1 MEHALDFAEVSQI
14 CAQHGIEIQDLRS
27 ATGSFDKQ
35 IFFINDE
42 LLLRVSATP
51 MTGEQERFRRI
62 AALERVPH
70 IQNMGMLEREAGPVY
85 YTLLTLLP
93 GDDLVN
99 VYFEMTVAQQRQLG
113 QAVAAFLDSLHAYRG
128 THYDIGLYVPALPEF
143 SGSWRAG
150 HQRYWELLRQG
161 AATLQ
166 LQPDSRRIFA
176 EAFRFLSASGD
187 VLDYQTGPVV
197 LHNDFHPKNI
207 LLYQGSFSGVIDWE
221 CSQYGEA
228 DFDLT
233 HLIHWC
239 VYPPQPDIDFRAFL
253 HAVFEAAPQCVQVP
267 GLTQR
272 LTLYQVEH
280 ELQQIIWQG
289 SRAEA
294 ERVPR
299 IVRWLEGGVEELLR
313 EVSCLKPA

>member
-1 MEHALDFAEVSQI
+1 MASDIGFTEVSRI
-14 CAQHGIEIQDLRS
+14 CATHGIEIQDLRP
-27 ATGSFDKQ
+27 ATGSFNKQ

-42 LLLRVSATP
+42 LLLRLSATP
-51 MTGEQERFRRI
+51 MTGEQERFRRV

-70 IQNMGMLEREAGPVY
+70 IQHVGVLEREAGPFY

-99 VYFEMTVAQQRQLG
+99 VYFETTVAQQRDLG
-113 QAVAAFLDSLHAYRG
+113 RALAAFLDGLHTHRG

-150 HQRYWELLRQG
+150 HQRYWELLKQG
-161 AATLQ
+161 AAALQ
-166 LQPDSRRIFA
+166 LQPDSRRVFA
-176 EAFRFLSASGD
+176 EAFRFLDASVD
-187 VLDYQTGPVV
+187 VLDYQTGPAL

-207 LLYQGSFSGVIDWE
+207 LLHRGSFSGVIDWE

-239 VYPPQPDIDFRAFL
+239 AYPPHPDIDFRPFL
-253 HAVFEAAPQCVQVP
+253 YAVFEAAPQCAQVP
-267 GLTQR
+267 ELTKR

-299 IVRWLEGGVEELLR
+299 IVRWLEGGVAELLR
-313 EVSCLKPA
+313 EVG

>member
-1 MEHALDFAEVSQI
+1 MEHALDFAEISQI
-14 CAQHGIEIQDLRS
+14 CTQHGIEIQDLRS

-42 LLLRVSATP
+42 LLLRVSSTSMAR
-51 MTGEQERFRRI
+51 EQEQFRRV
-62 AALERVPH
+62 ATLEGVPH
-70 IQNMGMLEREAGPVY
+70 VQNVGMLEREAGPVY

-99 VYFEMTVAQQRQLG
+99 LYFETTVAQQRQLG
-113 QAVAAFLDSLHAYRG
+113 QAVAAFLDSLHANRG
-128 THYDIGLYVPALPEF
+128 AHYDIGLYVPALPEF

-150 HQRYWELLRQG
+150 HQRYWELLKQG
-161 AATLQ
+161 AAALH
-166 LQPDSRRIFA
+166 LQPDSRRVFA
-176 EAFRFLSASGD
+176 EAFRFLNASVD
-187 VLDYQTGPVV
+187 VLDYQTGPVL

-207 LLYQGSFSGVIDWE
+207 LLHRGSFSGVIDWE

-228 DFDLT
+228 DFDLC

-239 VYPPQPDIDFRAFL
+239 VYPPQPDIDFRPFL
-253 HAVFEAAPQCVQVP
+253 HAVFEAAPQCTQVLE
-267 GLTQR
+267 LTQR

-299 IVRWLEGGVEELLR
+299 IVRWLEGGVAELL
-313 EVSCLKPA
+313 